1 VLKAELQS
9 GRLSLSPIGFASQ
22 QVMDTL
28 QLLATSPSKKH
39 VDLMQEDDPMYIP
52 ACFKLLHSSSSALQL
67 PVYECSRH
75 RACTGQERDTPSQ
88 QSSRST
94 TPKNIFG
101 VNIRLQPE

>member
-1 VLKAELQS
+1 MLKAELQS

-52 ACFKLLHSSSSALQL
+52 EKPDRQMVLYRASYQLKHLASYQICWPVIPSVLQAFTLFFICTAAACL
-67 PVYECSRH
+67 
-75 RACTGQERDTPSQ
+75 
-88 QSSRST
+88 
-94 TPKNIFG
+94 
-101 VNIRLQPE
+101 